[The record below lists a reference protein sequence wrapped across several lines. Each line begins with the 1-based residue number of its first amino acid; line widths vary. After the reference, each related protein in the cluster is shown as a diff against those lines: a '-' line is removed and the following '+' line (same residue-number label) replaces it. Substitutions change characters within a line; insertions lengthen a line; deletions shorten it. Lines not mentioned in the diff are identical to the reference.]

1 MQMNQAYDVERS
13 NDFHRVTQIITV
25 NASNAGTKTGTFR
38 GKRLDITYSLRPSRI
53 ESIIGPILFGA
64 EG

>member
-1 MQMNQAYDVERS
+1 MYQAYDVERS
-13 NDFHRVTQIITV
+13 NDFHRVAQIITV
-25 NASNAGTKTGTFR
+25 TAPNAGTKTGTFR

-53 ESIIGPILFGA
+53 ESIIGPIFFGA